1 MVRDWNRDE
10 AYFDHFIEG
19 REGLARE
26 VEGWLE
32 RGEVREDR
40 VASVSRGLVKNLLEL
55 ALASYSRGDP
65 MPEVARRGRL
75 ALGELS
81 RWGCALNLSNMSL
94 RLVSLAALVHDGPAE
109 MARLRGA
116 LRGVELD
123 WSFDLLLG
131 DDPASIAGE
140 PERHRKA
147 LRAVFDAPE
156 AERPAEMARRL
167 SRWYSSMRGDYWWG
181 FHKKVDRDDL
191 YFGYWALEY
200 AALARRLRVD
210 DSALEGRRYYPYEL
224 AHWLD
229 GGGGE

>member
-10 AYFDHFIEG
+10 AYFDHFIEMC
-19 REGLARE
+19 ESSAAR
-26 VEGWLE
+26 VSGWLE

-40 VASVSRGLVKNLLEL
+40 VASVGGGLVKNLLEL

-75 ALGELS
+75 ALDEFS
-81 RWGCALNLSNMSL
+81 RWGLTLSL
-94 RLVSLAALVHDGPAE
+94 ADLWLVSLAALVHDEPAE

-116 LRGVELD
+116 LRDRDAHD
-123 WSFDLLLG
+123 WAFDLLLG
-131 DDPASIAGE
+131 DDPASIANE
-140 PERHRKA
+140 PERHYHR

-156 AERPAEMARRL
+156 GERPAEMARRL

-200 AALARRLRVD
+200 AALARRLRID
-210 DSALEGRRYYPYEL
+210 DSALEGKRYYPYEL

-229 GGGGE
+229 GGEGE

>member
-10 AYFDHFIEG
+10 AYFDAYIEK
-19 REGLARE
+19 RDHLILETENR
-26 VEGWLE
+26 LE
-32 RGEVREDR
+32 RGEIREDR
-40 VASVSRGLVKNLLEL
+40 VRAVSRDLVRDMLH
-55 ALASYSRGDP
+55 ATMASYSRGDP

-75 ALGELS
+75 ALDEFS
-81 RWGCALNLSNMSL
+81 RWGLTLSFADL
-94 RLVSLAALVHDGPAE
+94 WLVSLAALVHDGPAE

-116 LRGVELD
+116 LWDQDAHD
-123 WSFDLLLG
+123 WAFDLLLG

-140 PERHRKA
+140 PERHYHY

-156 AERPAEMARRL
+156 GERPAEMARRL

-181 FHKKVDRDDL
+181 FHRKVDRCL

-210 DSALEGRRYYPYEL
+210 DSALEGKRYYPYEL

-229 GGGGE
+229 GGEGE